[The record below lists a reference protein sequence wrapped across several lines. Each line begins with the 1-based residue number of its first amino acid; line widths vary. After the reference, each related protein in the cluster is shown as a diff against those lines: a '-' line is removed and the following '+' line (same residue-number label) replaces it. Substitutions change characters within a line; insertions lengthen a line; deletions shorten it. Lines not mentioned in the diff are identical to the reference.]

1 MATTPALP
9 ELLNLTEFLIKTTG
23 ADGVIV
29 LVLAGQE
36 SPYYSAQL
44 NARLPTATLVSTVDL
59 LRELASEIASTIEQ
73 RQVS

>member
-1 MATTPALP
+1 MPTPALP

-44 NARLPTATLVSTVDL
+44 SENLPTQTLNSTVDL
-59 LRELASEIASTIEQ
+59 LRELASEIAKGIEE
-73 RQVS
+73 RQAS